1 MASGGGGGGA
11 GGFGGAANNI
21 GTGGP
26 GGGGGGGGAAG
37 NVAWVVYSGTTNG
50 YYHAGAYG
58 GAGGTNADGSLAP
71 DGADVELDNPKHADI
86 QGVGLRSDASDYK
99 DDSGWEKGNG
109 RHPGGAGGAAGS
121 ASAGGSYSTVT
132 VDWTTQGKG
141 TEDAPFIVSST
152 DDWNVFADYVN
163 SGYAFSGE
171 FVKLTQDISIS
182 TPVGSHVSDSD
193 NKPFSGTFLGD
204 GHTIT
209 VTLTDDGKQGLA
221 PFRSIDGATI
231 KNLKVAG
238 TIASSQ
244 YHSAGIL
251 LPPPSG
257 AAPSLAP
264 STAWTATAAT
274 SAASGAGA
282 TTLRP
287 PS

>member
-1 MASGGGGGGA
+1 M
-11 GGFGGAANNI
+11 
-21 GTGGP
+21 
-26 GGGGGGGGAAG
+26 
-37 NVAWVVYSGTTNG
+37 
-50 YYHAGAYG
+50 
-58 GAGGTNADGSLAP
+58 
-71 DGADVELDNPKHADI
+71 
-86 QGVGLRSDASDYK
+86 
-99 DDSGWEKGNG
+99 
-109 RHPGGAGGAAGS
+109 
-121 ASAGGSYSTVT
+121 T

-221 PFRSIDGATI
+221 PFRSINGATI
-231 KNLKVAG
+231 RDLKVAG
-238 TIASSQ
+238 TITSNQHHTAGLVGFASTSAATMPAASS
-244 YHSAGIL
+244 ATDRL

-257 AAPSLAP
+257 AAPSPAP

-282 TTLRP
+282 ATALRQ